1 VTHGRY
7 DMSSAQ
13 TLVAGRYRLH
23 QQLGA
28 GGMGRVW
35 LARDEM
41 LGRDVAIKEV
51 VPPAG
56 LSENERNEL
65 RFRTLREARTTARLN
80 HPNVVKIYDVVHT
93 EEWPWIVME
102 FVPSRSLYDV
112 VATDG
117 PLRPEQAARVGLA
130 MLAALTAAHRAG
142 VLHRD
147 VKPGNVLIAADG
159 RVVLTDFGLAT
170 FDGTESA
177 VTVPGLVL
185 GSAQYVAPERAKD
198 GTSSPESDLWSLGAT
213 LYAAVE
219 GRSPYARS
227 TTMAT
232 LTALATAQPDPAR
245 NAGVLKPVLNGL
257 LRRNPKDRISP
268 DEVQRLLLRAVGE
281 AATGRR
287 APRPRRR
294 DSGELPPVTAVV
306 PAPPDQLPTITLG
319 PVRPKIA
326 TVSEDPVPP
335 APRPTRRRLLLAGL
349 AALLAVVALAGVLLA
364 VDRLGPAGRPSA
376 GRSAAASPGTPAA
389 ATSAGTPPGAGAA
402 PLLGTAAC
410 AGTATGSPA
419 VPASS
424 RPGWPKLPDGW
435 VWYLD
440 PAGFRLAVPA
450 GWMLAAGPD
459 GLCFR
464 EPDGTRELAVEPYQ
478 PLVPPVTRWQ
488 QMEAALTGDARPDGY
503 TLLGITPVDFY
514 QSGAQWDYSYADPA
528 GGGEERGRALCFITR
543 PGQAYTLA
551 WRTNEFDW
559 QPQLANWNLIIGSFA
574 PGR

>member
-1 VTHGRY
+1 MTHGRY
-7 DMSSAQ
+7 EMAAAQ
-13 TLVAGRYRLH
+13 ILVAGRYRLH

-28 GGMGRVW
+28 GGMGLVW

-56 LSENERNEL
+56 LSEKERNEL

-112 VATDG
+112 ITKDG
-117 PLRPEQAARVGLA
+117 PLRPEQAAQVGLA

-185 GSAQYVAPERAKD
+185 GSAQYVAPERARD
-198 GTSSPESDLWSLGAT
+198 GTSTPESDLWSLGAT

-227 TTMAT
+227 STMAT

-245 NAGVLKPVLNGL
+245 RAGVLRPVLNGL
-257 LRRNPKDRISP
+257 LRRNPKDRLSP
-268 DEVQRLLLRAVGE
+268 DQVRRLLLKAAGE
-281 AATGRR
+281 PTTGRR
-287 APRPRRR
+287 ARRR
-294 DSGELPPVTAVV
+294 DSGELPPVTGV
-306 PAPPDQLPTITLG
+306 APVGPDQVATVTLG
-319 PVRPKIA
+319 STGPRIA
-326 TVSEDPVPP
+326 TASEDPLPLL
-335 APRPTRRRLLLAGL
+335 APRRNRRRLLLTALAVLL
-349 AALLAVVALAGVLLA
+349 AAGAAAGVLLA
-364 VDRLGPAGRPSA
+364 VDRGGHSGGTAA
-376 GRSAAASPGTPAA
+376 NRSGTPPASA
-389 ATSAGTPPGAGAA
+389 PSAGTPSAGTATAAA
-402 PLLGTAAC
+402 PLLGTEAC
-410 AGTATGSPA
+410 AGTATGAPV
-419 VPASS
+419 VPATS
-424 RPGWPKLPDGW
+424 RPNWPALLDGW
-435 VWYLD
+435 VWYQD
-440 PAGFRLAVPA
+440 PSGYRLAVPA
-450 GWMLAAGPD
+450 GWTVAAGPE

-478 PLVPPVTRWQ
+478 PLVDPVTRWR
-488 QMEAALTGDARPDGY
+488 QMEAALTGGARPPGY
-503 TLLGITPVDFY
+503 TLLGISQVDFY
-514 QSGAQWDYSYADPA
+514 QAGAVWDYGYSDPS
-528 GGGEERGRALCFITR
+528 GGQERGRALCFITK

-551 WRTNEFDW
+551 WRTDAFDW
-559 QPQLANWNLIIGSFA
+559 QPQLANWNLVIGSFA
-574 PGR
+574 PPGR